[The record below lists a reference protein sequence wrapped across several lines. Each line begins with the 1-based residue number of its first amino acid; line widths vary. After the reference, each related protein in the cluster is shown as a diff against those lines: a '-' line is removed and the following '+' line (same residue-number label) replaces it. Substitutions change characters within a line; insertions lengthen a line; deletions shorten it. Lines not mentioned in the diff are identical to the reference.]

1 MYYYIMII
9 FLLYYINDQY
19 YLLQINK
26 SNHSLLM
33 VVFKIL
39 NIKLNFIQSKNNI
52 INQYYF

>member
-19 YLLQINK
+19 YLLQINI

-33 VVFKIL
+33 VIFKIL
-39 NIKLNFIQSKNNI
+39 NIKLNFILSKNNI